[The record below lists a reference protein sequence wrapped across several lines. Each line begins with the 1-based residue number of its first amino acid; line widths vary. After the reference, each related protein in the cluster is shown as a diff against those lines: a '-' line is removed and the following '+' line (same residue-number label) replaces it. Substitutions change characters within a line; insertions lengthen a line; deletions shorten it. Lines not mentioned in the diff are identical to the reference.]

1 MSETND
7 EHQDEQRRQ
16 KSVSLRFETKELW
29 SDLRQEFKVDRT
41 GAALILDICR
51 HEGEL
56 TYSRTNRHYQV
67 PHRYRNPLYTWRGVV
82 NAVDH
87 LDSLGLIEHDRR
99 PPGVRGWQSALA
111 ATAELRSIVA
121 DIIGSRRLIVAK
133 PAELILLR
141 NDKGKLVD
149 YKDTRDL
156 DRMRRRIERFNEAIT
171 GAGLD
176 PTIAAPLARIF
187 NKDMT
192 RGGRFYAMGASWQNV
207 KSEARKS
214 LTIGG
219 EPVVELD
226 YCTLHPAILYAEIGA
241 HMPNDCYELT
251 GWPRKLVKVAM
262 LTLINAPT
270 IHKARHSI
278 AHNDLMADR
287 AEPGSQEALREADQ
301 LIKDI
306 KRLHKPIAKSFHSD
320 AGARLM
326 SIDATLAET
335 VMNIMLAQG
344 IVVLPVH
351 DSFLVPASKADQLE
365 DAMLQAAHKLGFYA
379 LQVSEK

>member
-1 MSETND
+1 MDETND
-7 EHQDEQRRQ
+7 EHQRPL
-16 KSVSLRFETKELW
+16 SLRFETKRFW
-29 SDLRQEFKVDRT
+29 PDFRREFKVDQT
-41 GAALILDICR
+41 GAAIILDACNTD
-51 HEGEL
+51 EWL
-56 TYSRTNRHYQV
+56 SYSRTARHYDL
-67 PHRYRNPLYTWRGVV
+67 PGRYKNPLYTWRKIVSQ
-82 NAVDH
+82 VDYLH
-87 LDSLGLIEHDRR
+87 DFGLIEHDKC
-99 PPGVRGWQSALA
+99 PPGWRGWQSAIK
-111 ATAELRSIVA
+111 ATNELRNIHAS
-121 DIIGSRRLIVAK
+121 IIGGERLALAK
-133 PAELILLR
+133 PAEIILLR

-149 YKDTRDL
+149 YKETRDL
-156 DRMRRRIERFNEAIT
+156 DRMRRRIERFNEAIM
-171 GAGLD
+171 GGELD

-207 KSEARKS
+207 KAEARKS

-226 YCTLHPAILYAEIGA
+226 YCTLHPAILYAETGA

-278 AHNDLMADR
+278 AHNDHMADL
-287 AEPGSQEALREADQ
+287 AEPGSQEALANADQ
-301 LIKDI
+301 LIRDI

-326 SIDATLAET
+326 NIDATLAET

-365 DAMLQAAHKLGFYA
+365 DAMLQAAHKAGFYA
-379 LQVSEK
+379 LQVSAK

>member
-1 MSETND
+1 MREEDDD
-7 EHQDEQRRQ
+7 EHQ
-16 KSVSLRFETKELW
+16 KPLSLRFECKRFW
-29 SDLRQEFKVDRT
+29 PDFRREFKVDQT
-41 GAALILDICR
+41 GAAIILDICS
-51 HEGEL
+51 
-56 TYSRTNRHYQV
+56 TPDWVSYSRTARHYDQ
-67 PHRYRNPLYTWRGVV
+67 PGRYRNPLYTWRKIVGQ
-82 NAVDH
+82 VDFLH
-87 LDSLGLIEHDRR
+87 ELGLIEHAKC
-99 PPGVRGWQSALA
+99 PPGWRGWQSAIK
-111 ATAELRSIVA
+111 ATDELRGICAGIVG
-121 DIIGSRRLIVAK
+121 GSRLILAK
-133 PAELILLR
+133 PAEVILLR
-141 NDKGKLVD
+141 DAKGKLID
-149 YKDTRDL
+149 YRDTRDL
-156 DRMRRRIERFNEAIT
+156 DRMRRRIERLNEAIM
-171 GAGLD
+171 GGDLD

-192 RGGRFYAMGASWQNV
+192 RGGRFYAMGASWQNM

-226 YCTLHPAILYAEIGA
+226 YCTLHPAILYAEAGA
-241 HMPNDCYELT
+241 TMPPDCYALD

-278 AHNDLMADR
+278 AHNDRMAEL
-287 AEPGSQEALREADQ
+287 AEPGSQEALAKADQ

-326 SIDATLAET
+326 NIDAALAET

-344 IVVLPVH
+344 TVVLPVH
-351 DSFLVPASKADQLE
+351 DSFLVPASKRDELE
-365 DAMLQAAHKLGFYA
+365 SAMIEAAHQVGFYA
-379 LQVSEK
+379 LQVSAK